1 MAANMYDQA
10 AQAQFI
16 NTYAPIN
23 FGELYRIGAAQKAA
37 IDEAAQQFGAQL
49 QKFNEFQSPSL
60 IDTQR
65 YYDLTVGRN
74 DFQNAINQMVSNPD
88 ALKDA
93 AFRSQLQSMINSV
106 DYVALSNLK
115 SSRDAMLK
123 RQEINQ
129 KLMLENRFNPL
140 WHDVDFANYDTLGS
154 KKIFDDIT
162 PLPYMS
168 VRELVEPYV
177 NNLKGEFLGS
187 KNGFLWNG
195 VTDEMTDAQ
204 LQKNLS
210 SIQNTPQYQK
220 YLETYQKMGLNPE
233 QAQQQLLNEIYTAGR
248 EYTWNKADR
257 DPVAIENMRLQRKYA
272 SAANTANNLLNLTR
286 VLESDATRNHLL
298 RFTNLTPQEVDAF
311 AEQGFKALSP
321 EKQQE
326 VLNLKNPGY
335 VESKM
340 KNYYDQVLKDTRRR
354 STAENAVI
362 DLMSTPISY
371 EASDKYAAYGTT
383 GKQDKDGFY
392 TANNS
397 SNFKLA
403 KELVY
408 NTIGK
413 DTDKGLQ
420 KFISLWNDGNNFSNF
435 KISSDQRM
443 ISDGNDIYIVKHAY
457 IPEDQ
462 LLKAR
467 IDRKSLSA
475 LGTPVTVDAGPKTTE
490 RYDNRGNLESTTTSS
505 STPVKTIRI
514 TVLQQLPRSG
524 EAAITSDA
532 AWMDKNLGIQTKTQD
547 IQDML
552 SQEENL

>member
-129 KLMLENRFNPL
+129 KLMLENRFNLL

-220 YLETYQKMGLNPE
+220 HLETYQKMGLNPE

-413 DTDKGLQ
+413 DADKGLQ

-490 RYDNRGNLESTTTSS
+490 RYDNRGNLESTTISS

>member
-16 NTYAPIN
+16 NTYVPIN

-37 IDEAAQQFGAQL
+37 VDEAAQQFGAQL
-49 QKFNEFQSPSL
+49 QKFGEFQSPSQ

-65 YYDLTVGRN
+65 YYDLTIGRE
-74 DFQNAINQMVSNPD
+74 DFQNAINQMVANPD
-88 ALKDA
+88 YLKDA
-93 AFRSQLQSMINSV
+93 ANRSQLQSMINSV
-106 DYVALSNLK
+106 DYSTLSNLK

-129 KLMLENRFNPL
+129 RLMLENRFNPL
-140 WHDVDFANYDTLGS
+140 WHDVDFANYDTVNS
-154 KKIFDDIT
+154 KIFDDIT

-168 VRELVEPYV
+168 IRELVEPYV
-177 NNLKGEFLGS
+177 NNLKGEFLGA

-204 LQKNLS
+204 LQNNLS

-220 YLETYQKMGLNPE
+220 YLETYQKMGLSPE

-257 DPVAIENMRLQRKYA
+257 DPMAIENMRLQRKYA
-272 SAANTANNLLNLTR
+272 SAANTASNLLNLTR

-298 RFTNLTPQEVDAF
+298 KFTNLTPQEVDAF
-311 AEQGFKALSP
+311 AEQGFKALTP

-326 VLNLKNPGY
+326 VLRLKDPGY
-335 VESKM
+335 VENQM
-340 KNYYDQVLKDTRRR
+340 KNYYDSVLKDTRRR

-383 GKQDKDGFY
+383 GKQDRDGFY

-408 NTIGK
+408 KTIGEEA
-413 DTDKGLQ
+413 DKGLQ

-443 ISDGNDIYIVKHAY
+443 ISDGKDIYVVKHAY

-505 STPVKTIRI
+505 STPVKSIRI

>member
-16 NTYAPIN
+16 NTYVPIN

-37 IDEAAQQFGAQL
+37 VDEAAQQFGTQL
-49 QKFNEFQSPSL
+49 QKFGEFQSPSQV
-60 IDTQR
+60 DTQR
-65 YYDLTVGRN
+65 YYDLTIGRQ

-106 DYVALSNLK
+106 DYGTLSNLR

-123 RQEINQ
+123 RQEVNQ

-140 WHDVDFANYDTLGS
+140 WHDVDFANYDTVNS
-154 KKIFDDIT
+154 KIFDDIT

-177 NNLKGEFLGS
+177 NNLKGEFLGA

-257 DPVAIENMRLQRKYA
+257 DPMAIENMRLQRKYA

-298 RFTNLTPQEVDAF
+298 KFTNLTPQEVDAF

-413 DTDKGLQ
+413 DADKGLQ

>member
-16 NTYAPIN
+16 NTYVPIN

-37 IDEAAQQFGAQL
+37 VDEAAQQFGTQL
-49 QKFNEFQSPSL
+49 QKFGEFQSPSQ

-65 YYDLTVGRN
+65 YYDLTIGRQ

-106 DYVALSNLK
+106 DYGTLSNLR

-123 RQEINQ
+123 RQEVNQ

-140 WHDVDFANYDTLGS
+140 WHDVDFANYDTVNS
-154 KKIFDDIT
+154 KIFDDIT

-177 NNLKGEFLGS
+177 NNLKGEFLGA

-257 DPVAIENMRLQRKYA
+257 DPMAIENMRLQRKYA

-298 RFTNLTPQEVDAF
+298 KFTNLTPQEVDAF

-340 KNYYDQVLKDTRRR
+340 KNYYDQVLKDTRKR

-413 DTDKGLQ
+413 DADKGLQ
-420 KFISLWNDGNNFSNF
+420 KFISLWNDGNDFSNF

-443 ISDGNDIYIVKHAY
+443 ISDGNDIYIVKYAY

-467 IDRKSLSA
+467 IDRKLLSA

>member
-16 NTYAPIN
+16 NTYVPIN

-37 IDEAAQQFGAQL
+37 VDEAAQQFGTQL
-49 QKFNEFQSPSL
+49 QKFGEFQSPSQ

-65 YYDLTVGRN
+65 YHDLTIGRQ

-106 DYVALSNLK
+106 DYGTLRNLR

-123 RQEINQ
+123 RQEVNQ

-140 WHDVDFANYDTLGS
+140 WHYVDFANYDTVNS
-154 KKIFDDIT
+154 KIFDDIT

-177 NNLKGEFLGS
+177 NNLKGEFLGA

-220 YLETYQKMGLNPE
+220 YLKIYQKMGLNPE

-257 DPVAIENMRLQRKYA
+257 DPMAIENMRLQRKYA

-298 RFTNLTPQEVDAF
+298 KFTNLAPQEVDAF

-413 DTDKGLQ
+413 DADKGLQ

-443 ISDGNDIYIVKHAY
+443 ISDGNDIYVVKHAY

>member
-16 NTYAPIN
+16 NTYVPIN

-37 IDEAAQQFGAQL
+37 VDEAAQQFGTQL
-49 QKFNEFQSPSL
+49 QKFGEFQSPSQ

-65 YYDLTVGRN
+65 YYDLTIGRQ

-106 DYVALSNLK
+106 DYGTLSNLR

-123 RQEINQ
+123 RQEVNQ

-140 WHDVDFANYDTLGS
+140 WHDVDFANYDTVNS
-154 KKIFDDIT
+154 KIFDDIT

-177 NNLKGEFLGS
+177 NNLKGEFLGA

-257 DPVAIENMRLQRKYA
+257 DPMAIENMRLQRKYA

-298 RFTNLTPQEVDAF
+298 KFTNLTPQEVDAF

-413 DTDKGLQ
+413 DAGKGLQ

>member
-16 NTYAPIN
+16 NTYVPIN

-37 IDEAAQQFGAQL
+37 VDEAAQQFGTQL
-49 QKFNEFQSPSL
+49 QKFGEFQSPSQ

-65 YYDLTVGRN
+65 YYDLTIGRQ

-106 DYVALSNLK
+106 DYGTLSNLR

-123 RQEINQ
+123 RQEVNQ

-140 WHDVDFANYDTLGS
+140 WHDVDFANYDTVNS
-154 KKIFDDIT
+154 KIFDDIA

-177 NNLKGEFLGS
+177 NNLKGEFLGA

-257 DPVAIENMRLQRKYA
+257 DPMAIENMRLQRKYA

-298 RFTNLTPQEVDAF
+298 KFTNLTPQEVDAF

-413 DTDKGLQ
+413 DADKGLQ

-443 ISDGNDIYIVKHAY
+443 ISDGNDIYVVKHAY

-490 RYDNRGNLESTTTSS
+490 RYDNRGNLEGTTTSS

>member
-16 NTYAPIN
+16 NTYVPIN

-37 IDEAAQQFGAQL
+37 VDEAAQQFGTQL
-49 QKFNEFQSPSL
+49 QKFGEFQSPSQ

-65 YYDLTVGRN
+65 YYDLTIGRQ

-106 DYVALSNLK
+106 DYGTLSNLR

-129 KLMLENRFNPL
+129 KLMLENRFNLL
-140 WHDVDFANYDTLGS
+140 WHDVDFANYDTVNS
-154 KKIFDDIT
+154 KIFDDIT

-177 NNLKGEFLGS
+177 NNLKGEFLGA

-220 YLETYQKMGLNPE
+220 YLEIYQKMGLNPE

-257 DPVAIENMRLQRKYA
+257 DPMAIENMRLQRKYA

-298 RFTNLTPQEVDAF
+298 KFTNLTPQEVDAF

-413 DTDKGLQ
+413 DADKGLQ

-443 ISDGNDIYIVKHAY
+443 ISDGNDIYVVKHAY

>member
-106 DYVALSNLK
+106 DYAALSNLK

-129 KLMLENRFNPL
+129 RLMLENRFNPL

-298 RFTNLTPQEVDAF
+298 KFTNLTPQEVDAF

-340 KNYYDQVLKDTRRR
+340 KNYYGQVLKDTRRR

-383 GKQDKDGFY
+383 GKQDRDGFY

-408 NTIGK
+408 KTIGEEA
-413 DTDKGLQ
+413 DKGLQ

-443 ISDGNDIYIVKHAY
+443 ISDGKDIYVVKHAY

-467 IDRKSLSA
+467 VDRKSLSA

>member
-16 NTYAPIN
+16 NTYVPIN

-37 IDEAAQQFGAQL
+37 VDEAAQQFGTQL
-49 QKFNEFQSPSL
+49 QKFGEFQSPSQ

-65 YYDLTVGRN
+65 YYDLTIGRQ

-106 DYVALSNLK
+106 DYGTLSNLR

-123 RQEINQ
+123 RQEVNQ

-140 WHDVDFANYDTLGS
+140 WHDVDFANYDTVNS
-154 KKIFDDIT
+154 KIFDDIT

-177 NNLKGEFLGS
+177 NNLKGEFLGA

-257 DPVAIENMRLQRKYA
+257 DPMAIENMRLQRKYA

-298 RFTNLTPQEVDAF
+298 KFTNLTPQEVDAF

-413 DTDKGLQ
+413 DADKGLQ

-443 ISDGNDIYIVKHAY
+443 ISDGNDIYVVKYAY

-475 LGTPVTVDAGPKTTE
+475 LGTPITVDAGPKTTE

>member
-16 NTYAPIN
+16 NTYVPIN

-37 IDEAAQQFGAQL
+37 VDEAAQQFGTQL
-49 QKFNEFQSPSL
+49 QKFGEFQSPSQ

-65 YYDLTVGRN
+65 YYDLTIGRQ

-106 DYVALSNLK
+106 DYGTLSNLR

-123 RQEINQ
+123 RQEVNQ

-140 WHDVDFANYDTLGS
+140 WHDVDFANYDTVNS
-154 KKIFDDIT
+154 KIFDDIT

-177 NNLKGEFLGS
+177 NNLKGEFLGA

-257 DPVAIENMRLQRKYA
+257 DPMAIENMRLQRKYA

-298 RFTNLTPQEVDAF
+298 KFTNLTPQEVDAF

-413 DTDKGLQ
+413 DADKGLQ

-443 ISDGNDIYIVKHAY
+443 ISDGNDIYVVKYAY

-547 IQDML
+547 ILDML

>member
-16 NTYAPIN
+16 NTYVPIN

-37 IDEAAQQFGAQL
+37 VDEAAQQFGTQL
-49 QKFNEFQSPSL
+49 QKFGEFQSPSQ

-65 YYDLTVGRN
+65 YYDLTIGRQ

-106 DYVALSNLK
+106 DYGTLSNLR

-123 RQEINQ
+123 RQEVNQ

-140 WHDVDFANYDTLGS
+140 WHDVDFANYDTVNS
-154 KKIFDDIT
+154 KIFDDIA

-177 NNLKGEFLGS
+177 NNLKGEFLGA

-257 DPVAIENMRLQRKYA
+257 DPMAIENMRLQRKYA

-298 RFTNLTPQEVDAF
+298 KFTNLTPQEVDAF

-413 DTDKGLQ
+413 DADKGLQ

-443 ISDGNDIYIVKHAY
+443 ISDGNDIYVVKHAY

-552 SQEENL
+552 SQKENL

>member
-16 NTYAPIN
+16 NTYVPIN

-37 IDEAAQQFGAQL
+37 VDEAAQQFGTQL
-49 QKFNEFQSPSL
+49 QKFGEFQSPSQ

-65 YYDLTVGRN
+65 YYDLTIGRQ

-106 DYVALSNLK
+106 DYGTLSNLR

-123 RQEINQ
+123 RQEVNQ
-129 KLMLENRFNPL
+129 KLMLENRFNLL
-140 WHDVDFANYDTLGS
+140 WHDVDFANYDTVNS
-154 KKIFDDIT
+154 KIFDDIT

-177 NNLKGEFLGS
+177 NNLKGEFLGA

-257 DPVAIENMRLQRKYA
+257 DPMAIENMRLQRKYA

-298 RFTNLTPQEVDAF
+298 KFTNLTPQEVDAF

-413 DTDKGLQ
+413 DADKGLQ

-443 ISDGNDIYIVKHAY
+443 ISDGNDIYVVKHAY

>member
-49 QKFNEFQSPSL
+49 QRFNEFQSPSL

-106 DYVALSNLK
+106 DYAALSNLK

-129 KLMLENRFNPL
+129 RLMLENRFNPL

-187 KNGFLWNG
+187 KNGLLWNG
-195 VTDEMTDAQ
+195 VTNEMTDAQ

-413 DTDKGLQ
+413 DADKGLQ

>member
-16 NTYAPIN
+16 NTYVPIN

-37 IDEAAQQFGAQL
+37 VDEAAQQFGTQL
-49 QKFNEFQSPSL
+49 QKFGEFQSPSQ

-65 YYDLTVGRN
+65 YYDLTIGRQ

-106 DYVALSNLK
+106 DYGTLSNLR

-123 RQEINQ
+123 RQEVNQ

-140 WHDVDFANYDTLGS
+140 WHYVDFANYDTVNS
-154 KKIFDDIT
+154 KIFDDIA

-177 NNLKGEFLGS
+177 NNLKGEFLGA

-257 DPVAIENMRLQRKYA
+257 DPMAIENMRLQRKYA

-298 RFTNLTPQEVDAF
+298 KFTNLTPQEVDAF

-335 VESKM
+335 VKSKM

-413 DTDKGLQ
+413 DADKGLQ

-443 ISDGNDIYIVKHAY
+443 ISDGNDIYVVKYAY

>member
-16 NTYAPIN
+16 NTYVPIN

-37 IDEAAQQFGAQL
+37 VDEAAQQFGTQL
-49 QKFNEFQSPSL
+49 QKFGEFQSPSQ

-65 YYDLTVGRN
+65 YYDLTIGRQ

-106 DYVALSNLK
+106 DYGTLSNLR

-123 RQEINQ
+123 RQEVNQ

-140 WHDVDFANYDTLGS
+140 WHDVDFANYDTVNS
-154 KKIFDDIT
+154 KIFDDIA

-177 NNLKGEFLGS
+177 NNLKGEFLGA

-257 DPVAIENMRLQRKYA
+257 DPMAIENMRLQRKYA

-298 RFTNLTPQEVDAF
+298 KFTNLTPQEVDAF

-413 DTDKGLQ
+413 DADKGLQ

-443 ISDGNDIYIVKHAY
+443 ISDGNDIYVVKHAY

-490 RYDNRGNLESTTTSS
+490 RYDNRGNLESATISS

>member
-129 KLMLENRFNPL
+129 RLMLENRFNLL
-140 WHDVDFANYDTLGS
+140 WHDVDFTNYDTLGS

-220 YLETYQKMGLNPE
+220 YLEIYQKMGLNPE

-321 EKQQE
+321 ERQQE

-413 DTDKGLQ
+413 DADKGLQ

>member
-16 NTYAPIN
+16 NTYVPIN

-37 IDEAAQQFGAQL
+37 VDEAAQQFGTQL
-49 QKFNEFQSPSL
+49 QKFGEFQSPSQV
-60 IDTQR
+60 DTQR
-65 YYDLTVGRN
+65 YYDLTIGRQ

-106 DYVALSNLK
+106 DYGTLSNLR

-123 RQEINQ
+123 RQEVNQ

-140 WHDVDFANYDTLGS
+140 WHDVDFANYDTVNS
-154 KKIFDDIT
+154 KIFDDIT

-177 NNLKGEFLGS
+177 NNLKGEFLGA
-187 KNGFLWNG
+187 KNGFLWSG

-257 DPVAIENMRLQRKYA
+257 DPMAIENMRLQRKYA

-298 RFTNLTPQEVDAF
+298 KFTNLTPQEVDAF

-413 DTDKGLQ
+413 DADKGLQ

-443 ISDGNDIYIVKHAY
+443 ISDGNDIYVVKHAY

>member
-16 NTYAPIN
+16 NTYVPIN

-37 IDEAAQQFGAQL
+37 VDEAAQQFGTQL
-49 QKFNEFQSPSL
+49 QKFGEFQSPSQ

-65 YYDLTVGRN
+65 YYDLTIGRQ

-106 DYVALSNLK
+106 DYGTLSNLR

-123 RQEINQ
+123 RQEVNQ

-140 WHDVDFANYDTLGS
+140 WHDVDFANYDTVNS
-154 KKIFDDIT
+154 KIFDDIT

-177 NNLKGEFLGS
+177 NNLKGEFLGA

-257 DPVAIENMRLQRKYA
+257 DPMAIENMRLQRKYA

-298 RFTNLTPQEVDAF
+298 KFTNLTPQEVDAF

-413 DTDKGLQ
+413 YADKGLQ

-443 ISDGNDIYIVKHAY
+443 ISDGNDIYVVKHAY

-475 LGTPVTVDAGPKTTE
+475 LGTPLTVDAGPKTTE

>member
-88 ALKDA
+88 ALKNA

-129 KLMLENRFNPL
+129 KLMLENRFNLL
-140 WHDVDFANYDTLGS
+140 WHYVDFANYDTLGS

-162 PLPYMS
+162 PIPYMS

-220 YLETYQKMGLNPE
+220 YLEIYQKMGLNPE

-298 RFTNLTPQEVDAF
+298 RFTNLIPQEVDAF

-413 DTDKGLQ
+413 DADKGLQ

-443 ISDGNDIYIVKHAY
+443 ISDGNDIYIVKYAY

>member
-16 NTYAPIN
+16 NTYVPIN

-37 IDEAAQQFGAQL
+37 VDEAAQQFGTQL
-49 QKFNEFQSPSL
+49 QKFGEFQSPSQ

-65 YYDLTVGRN
+65 YYDLTIGRQ

-106 DYVALSNLK
+106 DYGTLSNLR

-123 RQEINQ
+123 RQEVNQ

-140 WHDVDFANYDTLGS
+140 WHDVDFANYDTVNS
-154 KKIFDDIT
+154 KIFDDIA

-177 NNLKGEFLGS
+177 NNLKGEFLGA

-257 DPVAIENMRLQRKYA
+257 DPMAIENMRLQRKYA

-298 RFTNLTPQEVDAF
+298 KFTNLAPQEVDAF

-413 DTDKGLQ
+413 DADKGLQ

-443 ISDGNDIYIVKHAY
+443 ISDGNDIYVVKHAY

>member
-16 NTYAPIN
+16 NTYVPIN

-37 IDEAAQQFGAQL
+37 VDEAAQQFGTQL
-49 QKFNEFQSPSL
+49 QKFGEFQSPSQ

-65 YYDLTVGRN
+65 YYDLTIGRQ

-106 DYVALSNLK
+106 DYGTLSNLR

-129 KLMLENRFNPL
+129 KLMLENRFNLL
-140 WHDVDFANYDTLGS
+140 WHYVDFANYDTVNS
-154 KKIFDDIT
+154 KIFDDIT

-177 NNLKGEFLGS
+177 NNLKGEFLGA

-220 YLETYQKMGLNPE
+220 YLEIYQKMGLNPE

-257 DPVAIENMRLQRKYA
+257 DPMAIENMRLQRKYA

-286 VLESDATRNHLL
+286 VLESDATRNHLHK
-298 RFTNLTPQEVDAF
+298 FTNLTPQEVDAF

-413 DTDKGLQ
+413 DADKGLQ

-443 ISDGNDIYIVKHAY
+443 ISDGNDIYVVKYAY

>member
-16 NTYAPIN
+16 NTYVPIN

-37 IDEAAQQFGAQL
+37 VDEAAQQFGTQL
-49 QKFNEFQSPSL
+49 QKFGEFQSPSQV
-60 IDTQR
+60 DTQR
-65 YYDLTVGRN
+65 YYDLTIGRQ

-106 DYVALSNLK
+106 DYGTLSNLR

-123 RQEINQ
+123 RQEVNQ

-140 WHDVDFANYDTLGS
+140 WHDVDFANYDTVNS
-154 KKIFDDIT
+154 KIFDDIT

-168 VRELVEPYV
+168 IRELVEPYV
-177 NNLKGEFLGS
+177 NNLKGEFLGA

-257 DPVAIENMRLQRKYA
+257 DPMAIENMRLQRKYA

-298 RFTNLTPQEVDAF
+298 KFTNLTPQEVDAF

-413 DTDKGLQ
+413 DADKGLQ

-443 ISDGNDIYIVKHAY
+443 ISDGNDIYVVKHAY

>member
-37 IDEAAQQFGAQL
+37 IDEAAQQFGTQL
-49 QKFNEFQSPSL
+49 QKFGEFQSPSQ

-65 YYDLTVGRN
+65 YYDLTIGRQ

-106 DYVALSNLK
+106 DYGTLSNLR

-123 RQEINQ
+123 RQEVNQ

-140 WHDVDFANYDTLGS
+140 WHDVDFANYDTVNS
-154 KKIFDDIT
+154 KIFDDIT

-177 NNLKGEFLGS
+177 NNLKGEFLGA

-257 DPVAIENMRLQRKYA
+257 DPMAIENMRLQRKYA

-298 RFTNLTPQEVDAF
+298 KFTNLTPQEVDAF

-413 DTDKGLQ
+413 DADKGLQ

>member
-16 NTYAPIN
+16 NTYVPIN

-37 IDEAAQQFGAQL
+37 VDEAAQQFGTQL
-49 QKFNEFQSPSL
+49 QKFGEFQSPSQ

-65 YYDLTVGRN
+65 YYDLTIGRQ

-106 DYVALSNLK
+106 DYGTLSNLR

-123 RQEINQ
+123 RQEVNQ

-140 WHDVDFANYDTLGS
+140 WHDVDFANYDTVNS
-154 KKIFDDIT
+154 KIFDDIA

-177 NNLKGEFLGS
+177 NNLKGEFLGA

-257 DPVAIENMRLQRKYA
+257 DPMAIENMRLQRKYA

-298 RFTNLTPQEVDAF
+298 KFTNLTPQEVDAF

-383 GKQDKDGFY
+383 GKQDKYGFY

-413 DTDKGLQ
+413 DADKGLQ

-443 ISDGNDIYIVKHAY
+443 ISDGNDIYVVKHAY

>member
-16 NTYAPIN
+16 NTYVPIN

-37 IDEAAQQFGAQL
+37 VDEAAQQFGTQL
-49 QKFNEFQSPSL
+49 QKFGEFQSPSQ

-65 YYDLTVGRN
+65 YYDLTIGRQ

-106 DYVALSNLK
+106 DYGTLSNLR

-123 RQEINQ
+123 RQEVNQ

-140 WHDVDFANYDTLGS
+140 WHDVDFANYDTVNS
-154 KKIFDDIT
+154 KIFDDIT

-177 NNLKGEFLGS
+177 NNLKGEFLGA

-257 DPVAIENMRLQRKYA
+257 DPMAIENMRLQRKYA

-298 RFTNLTPQEVDAF
+298 KFTNLTPQEVDAF

-413 DTDKGLQ
+413 DADKGLQ

-467 IDRKSLSA
+467 IDRKLLSA

-532 AWMDKNLGIQTKTQD
+532 AWMNKNLGIQTKTQD

>member
-16 NTYAPIN
+16 NTYVPIN

-37 IDEAAQQFGAQL
+37 VDEAAQQFGTQL
-49 QKFNEFQSPSL
+49 QKFGEFQSPSQ

-65 YYDLTVGRN
+65 YYDLTIGRQ

-106 DYVALSNLK
+106 DYGTLSNLR

-123 RQEINQ
+123 RQEVNQ

-140 WHDVDFANYDTLGS
+140 WHDVDFANYDTVNS
-154 KKIFDDIT
+154 KIFDDIT

-177 NNLKGEFLGS
+177 NNLKGEFLGA

-257 DPVAIENMRLQRKYA
+257 NPMAIENMRLQRKYA

-298 RFTNLTPQEVDAF
+298 KFTNLTPQEVDAF

-321 EKQQE
+321 EKQQA

-413 DTDKGLQ
+413 DADKGLQ

-443 ISDGNDIYIVKHAY
+443 ISDGNDIYVVKHAY

>member
-16 NTYAPIN
+16 NTYVPIN

-37 IDEAAQQFGAQL
+37 VDEAAQQFGTQL
-49 QKFNEFQSPSL
+49 QKFGEFQSPSQ

-65 YYDLTVGRN
+65 YYDLTIGRQ

-106 DYVALSNLK
+106 DYGTLSNLR

-123 RQEINQ
+123 RQEVNQ

-140 WHDVDFANYDTLGS
+140 WHDVDFANYDTVNS
-154 KKIFDDIT
+154 KIFDDIT

-177 NNLKGEFLGS
+177 NNLKGEFLGA

-257 DPVAIENMRLQRKYA
+257 DPMAIENMRLQRKYA

-298 RFTNLTPQEVDAF
+298 KFTNLTPQEVDAF

-413 DTDKGLQ
+413 DADKGLQ

-443 ISDGNDIYIVKHAY
+443 ISDGNDIYVVKHAY

-514 TVLQQLPRSG
+514 TVLQQLPRNG

>member
-16 NTYAPIN
+16 NTYVPIN

-37 IDEAAQQFGAQL
+37 VDEAAQQFGTQL
-49 QKFNEFQSPSL
+49 QKFGEFQSPSQ

-65 YYDLTVGRN
+65 YYDLTIGRQ

-106 DYVALSNLK
+106 DYGTLSNLR

-123 RQEINQ
+123 RQEVNQ

-140 WHDVDFANYDTLGS
+140 WHDVDFANYDTVNS
-154 KKIFDDIT
+154 KIFDDIA

-177 NNLKGEFLGS
+177 NNLKGEFLGA

-257 DPVAIENMRLQRKYA
+257 DPMAIENMRLQRKYA

-298 RFTNLTPQEVDAF
+298 KFTSLTPQEVDAF

-340 KNYYDQVLKDTRRR
+340 KNYYDQVLKDTRRI

-413 DTDKGLQ
+413 DADKGLQ

-443 ISDGNDIYIVKHAY
+443 ISDGNDIYVVKYAY

>member
-16 NTYAPIN
+16 NTYVPIN

-37 IDEAAQQFGAQL
+37 VDEAAQQFGAQL
-49 QKFNEFQSPSL
+49 QKFGEFQSPSQ

-65 YYDLTVGRN
+65 YYDLTIGRE
-74 DFQNAINQMVSNPD
+74 DFQNAINQMVANPD
-88 ALKDA
+88 YLKDA
-93 AFRSQLQSMINSV
+93 ANRSQLQSMINSV
-106 DYVALSNLK
+106 DYSTLSNLK

-123 RQEINQ
+123 RQEINRR
-129 KLMLENRFNPL
+129 LMLENRFNLL
-140 WHDVDFANYDTLGS
+140 WHDVDFANYDTVNS
-154 KKIFDDIT
+154 KIFDDIT

-168 VRELVEPYV
+168 IRELVEPYV
-177 NNLKGEFLGS
+177 NNLKGEFLGT

-204 LQKNLS
+204 LQNNLS

-220 YLETYQKMGLNPE
+220 YLETYQKMGLSSD

-257 DPVAIENMRLQRKYA
+257 DPMAIENMRLQRKYA
-272 SAANTANNLLNLTR
+272 SAANTASNLLNLTR

-298 RFTNLTPQEVDAF
+298 KFTNLTPQEVDAF
-311 AEQGFKALSP
+311 AEQGFKALTP

-326 VLNLKNPGY
+326 VLRLKDPGY
-335 VESKM
+335 VENQM
-340 KNYYDQVLKDTRRR
+340 KNYYDSVLKDTRRR

-383 GKQDKDGFY
+383 GKQDRDGFY

-408 NTIGK
+408 KTIGEEA
-413 DTDKGLQ
+413 DKGLQ

-443 ISDGNDIYIVKHAY
+443 ISDGKDIYVVKHAY

>member
-49 QKFNEFQSPSL
+49 QRFNEFQSPSL

-106 DYVALSNLK
+106 DYAALSNLK

-129 KLMLENRFNPL
+129 RLMLENRFNPL

-195 VTDEMTDAQ
+195 VTNEMTDAQ

-335 VESKM
+335 AESKM

-413 DTDKGLQ
+413 DADKGLQ

>member
-16 NTYAPIN
+16 NTYVPIN

-37 IDEAAQQFGAQL
+37 VDEAAQQFGTQL
-49 QKFNEFQSPSL
+49 QKFGEFQSPSQ

-65 YYDLTVGRN
+65 YYDLTIGRQ

-106 DYVALSNLK
+106 DYGTLSNLR

-123 RQEINQ
+123 RQEVNQ

-140 WHDVDFANYDTLGS
+140 WHYVDFANYDTVNS
-154 KKIFDDIT
+154 KIFDDIA

-177 NNLKGEFLGS
+177 NNLKGEFLGA

-257 DPVAIENMRLQRKYA
+257 DSMAIENMRLQRKYA

-298 RFTNLTPQEVDAF
+298 KFTNLTPQEVDAF

-413 DTDKGLQ
+413 DADKGLQ

-443 ISDGNDIYIVKHAY
+443 ISDGNDIYVVKHAY

>member
-16 NTYAPIN
+16 NTYVPIN

-37 IDEAAQQFGAQL
+37 VDEAAQQFGTQL
-49 QKFNEFQSPSL
+49 QKFGEFQSPSQ

-65 YYDLTVGRN
+65 YYDLTIGRQ

-106 DYVALSNLK
+106 DYGTLSNLR

-123 RQEINQ
+123 RQEVNQ

-140 WHDVDFANYDTLGS
+140 WHDVDFANYDTVNS
-154 KKIFDDIT
+154 KIFDDIT

-177 NNLKGEFLGS
+177 NNLKGEFLGA

-248 EYTWNKADR
+248 EYTRNKADR
-257 DPVAIENMRLQRKYA
+257 DPMAIENMRLQRKYA

-298 RFTNLTPQEVDAF
+298 KFTNLTPQEVDAF

-354 STAENAVI
+354 STAENAVV

-413 DTDKGLQ
+413 DADKGLQ

-443 ISDGNDIYIVKHAY
+443 ISDGNDIYVVKHAY

>member
-16 NTYAPIN
+16 NTYVPIN

-37 IDEAAQQFGAQL
+37 VDEAAQQFGTQL
-49 QKFNEFQSPSL
+49 QKFGEFQSPSQ

-65 YYDLTVGRN
+65 YYDLTIGRQ

-106 DYVALSNLK
+106 DYGTLSNLR

-123 RQEINQ
+123 RQEVNQ

-140 WHDVDFANYDTLGS
+140 WHDVDFANYDTVNS
-154 KKIFDDIT
+154 KIFDDIT

-177 NNLKGEFLGS
+177 NNLKGEFLGA

-257 DPVAIENMRLQRKYA
+257 DPMAIENMRLQRKYA

-298 RFTNLTPQEVDAF
+298 KFTNLTPQEVDAF

-413 DTDKGLQ
+413 DADKGLQ

-443 ISDGNDIYIVKHAY
+443 ISDGNDIYVVKHAY

-505 STPVKTIRI
+505 SAPVKTIRI

>member
-49 QKFNEFQSPSL
+49 QKFGEFQSPSQ

-65 YYDLTVGRN
+65 YYDITIGRQ

-106 DYVALSNLK
+106 DYGTLSNLR

-123 RQEINQ
+123 RQEVNQ

-140 WHDVDFANYDTLGS
+140 WHDVDFANYDTVNS
-154 KKIFDDIT
+154 KIFDDIT

-177 NNLKGEFLGS
+177 NNLKGEFLGA

-257 DPVAIENMRLQRKYA
+257 DPMAIENMRLQRKYA

-298 RFTNLTPQEVDAF
+298 KFTNLTPQEVDAF

-413 DTDKGLQ
+413 DADKGLQ

-443 ISDGNDIYIVKHAY
+443 ISDGNDIYVVKHAY

>member
-16 NTYAPIN
+16 NTYVPIN

-37 IDEAAQQFGAQL
+37 VDEAAQQFGTQL
-49 QKFNEFQSPSL
+49 QKFGEFQSPSQ

-65 YYDLTVGRN
+65 YYDLTIGRQ

-106 DYVALSNLK
+106 DYGTLSNLR

-123 RQEINQ
+123 RQEVNQ

-140 WHDVDFANYDTLGS
+140 WHDVDFANYDTVNS
-154 KKIFDDIT
+154 KIFDDIT

-177 NNLKGEFLGS
+177 NNLKGGFLGA

-257 DPVAIENMRLQRKYA
+257 DPMAIENMRLQRKYA

-298 RFTNLTPQEVDAF
+298 KFTNLTPQEVDAF

-413 DTDKGLQ
+413 DADKGLQ

-443 ISDGNDIYIVKHAY
+443 ISDGNDIYVVKHAY

>member
-16 NTYAPIN
+16 NTYVPIN

-37 IDEAAQQFGAQL
+37 VDEAAQQFGTQL
-49 QKFNEFQSPSL
+49 QKFGEFQSPSQ

-65 YYDLTVGRN
+65 YYDLTIGRQ

-106 DYVALSNLK
+106 DYGTLSNLR

-123 RQEINQ
+123 RQEVNQ
-129 KLMLENRFNPL
+129 KLMLENRFNLL
-140 WHDVDFANYDTLGS
+140 WHYVDFANYDTVNS
-154 KKIFDDIT
+154 KIFDDIT

-177 NNLKGEFLGS
+177 NNLKGEFLGA

-220 YLETYQKMGLNPE
+220 YLEIYQKMGLNPE

-257 DPVAIENMRLQRKYA
+257 DPMAIENMRLQRKYA

-298 RFTNLTPQEVDAF
+298 KFTNLTPQEVDAF

-413 DTDKGLQ
+413 DADKGLQ

-443 ISDGNDIYIVKHAY
+443 ISGGNDIYIVKHAY

>member
-16 NTYAPIN
+16 NTYVPIN

-37 IDEAAQQFGAQL
+37 VDEAAQQFGTQL
-49 QKFNEFQSPSL
+49 QKFGEFQSPSQ

-65 YYDLTVGRN
+65 YYDLTIGRQ

-106 DYVALSNLK
+106 DYGTLSNLR

-123 RQEINQ
+123 RQEVNL
-129 KLMLENRFNPL
+129 KLMLENRFNLL
-140 WHDVDFANYDTLGS
+140 WHDVDFANYDTVNS
-154 KKIFDDIT
+154 KIFDDII

-177 NNLKGEFLGS
+177 NNLKGEFLGA

-220 YLETYQKMGLNPE
+220 YLEIYQKMGLNPE

-248 EYTWNKADR
+248 EYTWNKAVR
-257 DPVAIENMRLQRKYA
+257 DPMAIENMRLQRKYA

-286 VLESDATRNHLL
+286 VLESDTTRNHLL
-298 RFTNLTPQEVDAF
+298 KFTNLTPQEVDAF

-413 DTDKGLQ
+413 DADKGLQ

>member
-16 NTYAPIN
+16 NTYVPIN

-37 IDEAAQQFGAQL
+37 VDEAAQQFGTQL
-49 QKFNEFQSPSL
+49 QKFGEFQSPSQ

-65 YYDLTVGRN
+65 YYDLTIGRQ

-106 DYVALSNLK
+106 DYGTLSNLR

-123 RQEINQ
+123 RQEVNQ

-140 WHDVDFANYDTLGS
+140 WHDVDFANYDTVNS
-154 KKIFDDIT
+154 KIFDDIT

-177 NNLKGEFLGS
+177 NNLKGEFLGA

-257 DPVAIENMRLQRKYA
+257 DPTAIENMRLQRKYA

-298 RFTNLTPQEVDAF
+298 KFTNLTPQEVDAF

-413 DTDKGLQ
+413 DADKGLQ

>member
-16 NTYAPIN
+16 NTYVPIN

-37 IDEAAQQFGAQL
+37 VDEAAQQFGTQL
-49 QKFNEFQSPSL
+49 QKFGEFQSPSQ

-65 YYDLTVGRN
+65 YYDLTIGRQ

-106 DYVALSNLK
+106 DYGTLSNLR

-123 RQEINQ
+123 RQEVNQ
-129 KLMLENRFNPL
+129 KLMLENRFSPL
-140 WHDVDFANYDTLGS
+140 WHDVDFANYDTVNS
-154 KKIFDDIT
+154 KIFDDIT

-177 NNLKGEFLGS
+177 NNLKGEFLGA

-257 DPVAIENMRLQRKYA
+257 DPMAIENMRLQRKYA

-298 RFTNLTPQEVDAF
+298 KFTNLTPQEVDAF

-413 DTDKGLQ
+413 DADKGLQ

-443 ISDGNDIYIVKHAY
+443 ISDGNDIYVVKHAY